1 MGSSK
6 RQELTD
12 RQRYW
17 LDHLQAC
24 EVSGQKMSAYAADHG
39 LGARALYD
47 ARKRL
52 IQQGVLSR
60 SKRHRPVFERVRV
73 VAPGAAAA
81 STRCRIEFPN
91 GVTLELGGE
100 AVDHLALLQALGALP

>member
-1 MGSSK
+1 MGSST
-6 RQELTD
+6 RRELTD

-17 LDHLQAC
+17 LEQLQAC
-24 EVSGQKMSAYAADHG
+24 EASGQKMSAYAADQG
-39 LGARALYD
+39 LGVRALYD

-52 IQQGVLSR
+52 VQQGVLSR
-60 SKRHRPVFERVRV
+60 SKRQRPVFERVRV
-73 VAPGAAAA
+73 SAPCGAA